1 VAAHLDALRRAAPET
16 VAAYLALA
24 RLTADRAL
32 AAGSLDP
39 ADAQRLL
46 GVLGGAPR

>member
-1 VAAHLDALRRAAPET
+1 VRALAGTSPEALR
-16 VAAYLALA
+16 AYVALA

-32 AAGSLDP
+32 AAGSLAP
-39 ADAQRLL
+39 GDAQRLL